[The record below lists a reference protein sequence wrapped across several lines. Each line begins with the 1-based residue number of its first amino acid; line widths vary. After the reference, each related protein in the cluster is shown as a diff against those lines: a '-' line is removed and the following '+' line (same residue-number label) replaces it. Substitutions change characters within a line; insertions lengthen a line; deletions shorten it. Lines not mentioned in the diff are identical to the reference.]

1 MAGEALAA
9 GEVVGDDDAGG
20 AVGVGVGEKFARVDE
35 TLVERADGDDA
46 LFDDV
51 GGAGECDGEKIL
63 LLAIGVVLQLTPD
76 IFGAGDFDMLLDEID
91 GSAPPRQGSA
101 SLWRGRDHERSLT
114 FRG

>member
-9 GEVVGDDDAGG
+9 GVVVGDDNAGG
-20 AVGVGVGEKFARVDE
+20 AVGDGVGEKFARVDE

-63 LLAIGVVLQLTPD
+63 LLAVGVVMQLTPD
-76 IFGAGDFDMLLDEID
+76 IFGAGDFDMLLNKI
-91 GSAPPRQGSA
+91 ATAQ
-101 SLWRGRDHERSLT
+101 LHRGKDLHRFGGAETMNGR
-114 FRG
+114 